1 MTREEMRIK
10 REIKKTIEKDFL
22 KPISK
27 KNGYKI
33 ISGVAYVV
41 YGDWIYTINV
51 FNTHEW
57 IMMTINVK
65 PIAIDN
71 LFWKIFE
78 IYEDASKRPFSFH
91 VNAAFIPY
99 SLQLE
104 EWKVPVATSEQV
116 ESVLD
121 QAFIDANN
129 KISMYCEKIK
139 TIQDFKELVLNEE
152 HINYLN
158 CILCDIVLR
167 DYKSALNTTEEELS
181 KNHSGG
187 FVSIQGGDIYEYV
200 IRYCKKQM

>member
-1 MTREEMRIK
+1 MTREEMRTK
-10 REIKKTIEKDFL
+10 REIKRAIEKEFL

-33 ISGVAYVV
+33 ISGSAYVV
-41 YGDWIYTINV
+41 HGDWIYTVDV
-51 FNTHEW
+51 FNTHEC
-57 IMMTINVK
+57 IIMTITVK
-65 PIAIDN
+65 PIAIDDV
-71 LFWKIFE
+71 FWDIFE
-78 IYEDASKRPFSFH
+78 IYEEASKRPFSFH

-99 SLQLE
+99 GLQLE
-104 EWKVPVATSEQV
+104 EWKVPVTNLKQV

-121 QAFIDANN
+121 QAFVDTNS

-139 TIQDFKELVLNEE
+139 TIQDFKELVLNKE

-158 CILCDIVLR
+158 CILCDIVLG

-200 IRYCKKQM
+200 IRYCKKKM